1 MIPQNN
7 SNKLLEISLCLSII
21 SIIATLVIN
30 GKIAYNYIN
39 ASGKTRALFGLQE
52 MFLFGYQYYV
62 AILGV
67 VALLLVIFSI
77 NKLEKK
83 SKKLITLFLS
93 LIAIAIVF
101 LRIWR
106 LFV

>member
-1 MIPQNN
+1 MIKQKKKY
-7 SNKLLEISLCLSII
+7 KLLDISTCLSII
-21 SIIATLVIN
+21 SIIVTLVIN
-30 GKIAYNYIN
+30 GKIANNYIH
-39 ASGKTRALFGLQE
+39 ASGKTKALFGLQE

-67 VALLLVIFSI
+67 LALLFVIFSI
-77 NKLEKK
+77 NKPETKF
-83 SKKLITLFLS
+83 KKLITLFLS
-93 LIAIAIVF
+93 LIAITIVF